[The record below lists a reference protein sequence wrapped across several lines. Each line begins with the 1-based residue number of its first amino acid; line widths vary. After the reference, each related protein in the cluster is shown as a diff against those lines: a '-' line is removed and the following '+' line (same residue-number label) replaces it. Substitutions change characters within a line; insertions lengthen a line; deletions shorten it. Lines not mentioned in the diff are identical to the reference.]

1 MEEKK
6 EMELVRRI
14 LDYAGRYDLDMDYY
28 PGCAEYGY
36 DDKPVI
42 AANWN
47 GPSIQGS
54 WDYRYDN
61 GKQKLTEHG
70 KQRLKLSKL
79 SILIDKF
86 EHVSLE
92 WSDEWSRCD
101 DCGKAVRTSPSS
113 YGWSPS
119 WAWVS
124 DYEMVCHECYKDN
137 IDDIVDHYLSEAK
150 YGFKNRALHSDF
162 IPFLEDLG
170 FTCWQERDGCKIYET
185 GFHRGQND
193 DPKKVYDEII
203 KDSKDWEIIFV
214 ITDTGQFD
222 IHWTAYVR
230 KEIEE

>member
-6 EMELVRRI
+6 EMKLVRRI
-14 LDYAGRYDLDMDYY
+14 LDYADRHNLDMDYY

-47 GPSIQGS
+47 PDSFEFQEGG
-54 WDYRYDN
+54 
-61 GKQKLTEHG
+61 
-70 KQRLKLSKL
+70 LKHNRLSKL
-79 SILIDKF
+79 SILIDKL

-92 WSDEWSRCD
+92 WSDEWARCN
-101 DCGKAVRTSPSS
+101 DCGKAVRTSPDS

-124 DYEMVCHECYKDN
+124 DTEMVCHECYKDN
-137 IDDIVDHYLSEAK
+137 IDDIVEYYLSETK

-162 IPFLEDLG
+162 ITFLDDLG
-170 FTCWQERDGCKIYET
+170 FMCWQERDSCKVYEI

-203 KDSKDWEIIFV
+203 KDSKDWKIIFV
-214 ITDTGQFD
+214 ITDIGQFD